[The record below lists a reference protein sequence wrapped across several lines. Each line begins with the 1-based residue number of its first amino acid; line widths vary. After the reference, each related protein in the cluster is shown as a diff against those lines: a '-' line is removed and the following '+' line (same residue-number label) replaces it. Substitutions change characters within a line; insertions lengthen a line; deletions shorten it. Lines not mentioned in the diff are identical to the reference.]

1 MFATSRGAS
10 RIFERRQHERKKK
23 AVYGKDR
30 NPDPTGASGPGAAP
44 FGAVGAA
51 GPCRLR
57 RLPGLLPQEGL
68 LGAPARGRGLRPGPG
83 LPGGAWQSR
92 PREALAALHGA
103 GRSAEPRLPAAPT
116 AGDGDRE
123 RPRRTDGQCPR
134 GRRRRPQ
141 LRGPSALAAVRE
153 CSAPTG

>member
-30 NPDPTGASGPGAAP
+30 NSDPTGVSEPGAAL

-51 GPCRLR
+51 GPCRAAGASRGFSR
-57 RLPGLLPQEGL
+57 RRASWGRLQVGAACA
-68 LGAPARGRGLRPGPG
+68 LGAG

-92 PREALAALHGA
+92 PRKALPALHGA

-116 AGDGDRE
+116 VGDGDRE
-123 RPRRTDGQCPR
+123 RPRRTDGQCR
-134 GRRRRPQ
+134 LDSARVAAAAARSSV
-141 LRGPSALAAVRE
+141 GPPPSL
-153 CSAPTG
+153 P